1 MAPPTIHQDTKG
13 VRGENKEGTGP
24 GGSFSDE
31 FQGKAQ
37 LVSEKKDCKNPPD
50 CTPTGSGVGAKCPPV
65 VAVTKALR
73 CVFLHTIPGPFFF
86 FQRNGGI
93 VTLLH
98 LGAHEENANPID

>member
-1 MAPPTIHQDTKG
+1 MASPTIHQNSKG

-24 GGSFSDE
+24 GGRFSDE

-37 LVSEKKDCKNPPD
+37 FVSEKKDCKNPTHG
-50 CTPTGSGVGAKCPPV
+50 TPTGSGVGAKCPPV
-65 VAVTKALR
+65 VAVTKALLR
-73 CVFLHTIPGPFFF
+73 VFDYTIPCSFFF

-98 LGAHEENANPID
+98 LGAHEEDANPID